1 MECEDYFFY
10 GNIPTFNASHVRLWS
25 DIKLPMTEFS
35 LLLVI
40 FLVVMNNESCFP
52 LAFIFKLYENIDLP
66 FV

>member
-1 MECEDYFFY
+1 MKTIFFTV
-10 GNIPTFNASHVRLWS
+10 NIHTFNASHVRLWS
-25 DIKLPMTEFS
+25 DIKLPTTEFS

-52 LAFIFKLYENIDLP
+52 LAFIFMKLYEKIDLP